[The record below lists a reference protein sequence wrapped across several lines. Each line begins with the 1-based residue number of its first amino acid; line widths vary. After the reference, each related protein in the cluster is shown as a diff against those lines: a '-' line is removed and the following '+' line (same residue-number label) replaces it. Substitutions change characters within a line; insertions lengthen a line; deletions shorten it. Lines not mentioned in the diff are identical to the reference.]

1 MIGLLK
7 VHRNPVHLP
16 IVHIIGYTMLPHMTH
31 NRRISPEIIQ
41 MKALSLAFGVTTFGF
56 IEHPNLKI
64 ITCEVKTF
72 SAAIRRNND
81 EAT

>member
-1 MIGLLK
+1 
-7 VHRNPVHLP
+7 
-16 IVHIIGYTMLPHMTH
+16 MLPHMTH

-41 MKALSLAFGVTTFGF
+41 MKALSLAFGVTTFGEF

-64 ITCEVKTF
+64 TTCEVETF